1 MFDTNMKDMTVTGL
15 CDLTASNSPAPGGG
29 SISAMAGAYSA
40 ALCAMVA
47 KLTTNKKGYEH
58 LNEQMAQINQQAE
71 ALRLELL
78 TDIQKDSE
86 SFNAYMEALG
96 LPKNTDE
103 EKAARSQAMQDA
115 LKGACQ
121 VPLKVA
127 YKCLEALKMAK
138 TAVELGNI
146 NTASDGM
153 VGALLGRASV
163 LGATHNVRINLGGIK
178 DEDFKA
184 DMMSQCD
191 QLEAQANAIEQEAS
205 RILHER

>member
-127 YKCLEALKMAK
+127 YKCLEALTMAK

-205 RILHER
+205 RILHAR

>member
-1 MFDTNMKDMTVTGL
+1 MFETNMKDMTVTNL
-15 CDLTASNSPAPGGG
+15 CNLTASNSPAPGGG
-29 SISAMAGAYSA
+29 SISAMAGAFSA

-47 KLTTNKKGYEH
+47 KLTTDKKGYEH
-58 LNEQMAQINQQAE
+58 LNEQMAQMNEQAE
-71 ALRLELL
+71 ALQKELL

-86 SFNAYMEALG
+86 SFNAYMVALT
-96 LPKNTDE
+96 LPKDTE
-103 EKAARSQAMQDA
+103 YERAARTAAMQEA

-127 YKCLEALKMAK
+127 YKCLEALKLARS
-138 TAVELGNI
+138 AVELGNI

-163 LGATHNVRINLGGIK
+163 LGAVHNVRINLGGIK

-184 DMMSQCD
+184 DMRKQCD
-191 QLEAQANAIEQEAS
+191 KLEEQANAIEKEAGD
-205 RILHER
+205 ILHAR